1 MERGA
6 FSRRDT
12 TPLPTVLL
20 LLCLVTPTLTSCL
33 DVEYQ
38 SESGICCNKCPPGY
52 RLKEECSAPR
62 ERSNCTACPYGQYM
76 DTMNYADKCRTCRK
90 CNNHKVVFRPC
101 KGNQNTVCQCDK
113 GYYRSNIDSENFECL
128 KCRQCDHPEKESQKC
143 TPENNTVCQCEDN
156 YYRLNNKCELC
167 SKCSGECKS
176 NCSVTLSCSKGDE
189 STKGFLYN
197 SIGVATAGLTLLLLV
212 AAVTHVVTKS
222 VTLRRLQEFPSQSS
236 AVTPDPCKEIL
247 IPSEESSFDIT
258 FKVATITPLS
268 ECEQPVKLPDCI
280 PVEIKLSELIYT
292 VLDLVPV
299 LQVKQLVR
307 SLGVRDTEI
316 EQAELDYRP
325 CREAHYQMLRAWA
338 ERGSGAGALLHPPLL
353 HDLLNELRKMHLGQA
368 AEELEKVYGFT

>member
-1 MERGA
+1 M
-6 FSRRDT
+6 
-12 TPLPTVLL
+12 V
-20 LLCLVTPTLTSCL
+20 VTP
-33 DVEYQ
+33 
-38 SESGICCNKCPPGY
+38 
-52 RLKEECSAPR
+52 
-62 ERSNCTACPYGQYM
+62 
-76 DTMNYADKCRTCRK
+76 
-90 CNNHKVVFRPC
+90 C
-101 KGNQNTVCQCDK
+101 KSNQNTVCRCEK
-113 GYYRSNIDSENFECL
+113 GYYRSNIDSQNYQCL
-128 KCRQCDHPEKESQKC
+128 KCRRCDHPEKESQEC
-143 TPENNTVCQCEDN
+143 TPEKNTVCQCEDN
-156 YYRLNNKCELC
+156 YYRHNKTCELC

-176 NCSVTLSCSKGDE
+176 HCLVTLTSSKADE

-222 VTLRRLQEFPSQSS
+222 VTLRRLQESPSQSS

-247 IPSEESSFDIT
+247 IPGEESSFDIT
-258 FKVATITPLS
+258 FKVATISPLS

-280 PVEIKLSELIYT
+280 PVEIKISELIYT

-368 AEELEKVYGFT
+368 VEELEKVYGFT